1 MLATLAA
8 ATRAGEAAAL
18 VDLGDHLDPQIAA
31 ASGIELE
38 RLLWLRPRH
47 VKEALAGAEVL
58 LTGGFPLVVLDLGTP
73 PVPGGRGAEASWLR
87 LARAARDHRAA
98 LLVSSPYRSSGT
110 AAGAVVELRSGR
122 GRWLGRSGAPRLLGG
137 LRSRLSLEK
146 LRGHAPHEGTSFE
159 LRLQD
164 EALYESSGQALR
176 EGPERGRSRSGST
189 AGTTKTEAAP
199 ETIAAAREASRPR
212 PVAVSPHPRAG

>member
-18 VDLGDHLDPQIAA
+18 VDLGDHLDPQVAA
-31 ASGIELE
+31 LAGIELA

-47 VKEALAGAEVL
+47 LKEALAGAEVVL
-58 LTGGFPLVVLDLGTP
+58 AGGFPLVVLDLGTP

-98 LLVSSPYRSSGT
+98 LLVSSPYRASGT

-122 GRWLGRSGAPRLLGG
+122 GRWLGRSDAPRLLDG
-137 LRSRLSLEK
+137 LRSRIALEK
-146 LRGHAPHEGTSFE
+146 LRGHAPRSGTSLE
-159 LRLQD
+159 LRLPSAALPLPSISA
-164 EALYESSGQALR
+164 EAVHSN
-176 EGPERGRSRSGST
+176 PETT
-189 AGTTKTEAAP
+189 ADAAP
-199 ETIAAAREASRPR
+199 APSRPR
-212 PVAVSPHPRAG
+212 PLAVPMPRRSG